1 MNRKMTLT
9 EPDHIRHAREM
20 SVRWLL
26 MPTTKQKKT
35 YIQICPRTQVNSDY
49 YGYYPVAA
57 ENYRKTSQSKY
68 MILNENHI
76 CLNRYGEI
84 AEDGF
89 VSQGAQTYR
98 LSSGRYFYYEIVAAI
113 GDMLIEEPVEFIV
126 SNEDKDYRQIYFD
139 HDYRAIKIHIEA
151 KKTENIDTDLQI
163 SQEQWRNLPNRP
175 ESINCEYSIV
185 YPKTF
190 YYIYEDIT
198 NIEYLSKDYTN
209 IIEKKFFN
217 GSKHT
222 ELSFADIGILEVDGT
237 KTEWVIRDI
246 IEYEYETADQAVP
259 AITVNGETYGRNRG
273 VLVTDAY
280 YPYDERAFLLHY
292 SSNEIWN
299 VYRFGQYIKEKRTK
313 ISNPPF
319 SSIIKTE
326 YKNGFEFELNANVP
340 EYTDIN
346 IVEYED
352 GTIEDYSTTYENKTD
367 FIYRFSGVFNDSGLI
382 SNIHYLITGKYTTPR
397 QLAVKV
403 YEKSKNEYQTVEYR
417 SNNTS
422 VYTSGVSDDEIQDCF
437 NIIIARTQ
445 QAREGYE
452 KYLD

>member
-1 MNRKMTLT
+1 MF
-9 EPDHIRHAREM
+9 
-20 SVRWLL
+20 
-26 MPTTKQKKT
+26 
-35 YIQICPRTQVNSDY
+35 
-49 YGYYPVAA
+49 GVA
-57 ENYRKTSQSKY
+57 
-68 MILNENHI
+68 LNKD
-76 CLNRYGEI
+76 GEI
-84 AEDGF
+84 AEDSF

-126 SNEDKDYRQIYFD
+126 SNEDKDNKRIYFD

-151 KKTENIDTDLQI
+151 KKAENIGTDLQI
-163 SQEQWRNLPNRP
+163 SQEQYRNLPNRP
-175 ESINCEYSIV
+175 ESISCEYSIV

-209 IIEKKFFN
+209 IIEKKFFKE

-222 ELSFADIGILEVDGT
+222 DQHYADIGILEVDET
-237 KTEWVIRDI
+237 KTEWVIRECI
-246 IEYEYETADQAVP
+246 SYEYETADQAVP
-259 AITVNGETYGRNRG
+259 AIIVNGETYGRNRG

-292 SSNEIWN
+292 SSNEVWN
-299 VYRFGQYIKEKRTK
+299 RYRLGQYSKEETTK
-313 ISNPPF
+313 ISNPPY

-326 YKNGFEFELNANVP
+326 YKNGFDFDLSVNVP
-340 EYTDIN
+340 EFTDIN
-346 IVEYED
+346 ITKYED
-352 GTIEDYSTTYENKTD
+352 GTIEDESKTYESRTD
-367 FIYRFSGVFNDSGLI
+367 LIYQFSGVFNDSSLI
-382 SNIHYLITGKYTTPR
+382 SNIHYLITSKYITPR
-397 QLAVKV
+397 QLAVKI
-403 YEKSKNEYQTVEYR
+403 YEKNKNEYQTVEYR
-417 SNNTS
+417 SNNTF

-452 KYLD
+452 EYLD